1 MKLSKR
7 LIAVL
12 VVLLIVVGGGAYL
25 YFPRGEGLSATVAAT
40 LSILN
45 TDITA
50 QKGGSG
56 SFLPALD
63 GDLYKT
69 GDVVQSSV
77 NGRAVL
83 TFFDGSTLTVDPGSI
98 VRVTTLNRLDNGGI
112 QLVIEQTLGRS
123 WASVAKLKTPD
134 SKFEVKTPTS
144 TAAVRGTAF
153 ETKVERRPDGSLAVT
168 YTADDG
174 QLLVTA
180 DAGGQATVTPNTQL
194 EVDQGQPAPQNPTPL
209 PPQPTIRVTSSN
221 GIGFALISP
230 TGATCGSTGNK
241 AEIFGCLQSSNGIT
255 IRNPDA
261 GRYGMLMTSAANAP
275 NATLVVDALLGTS
288 VVSTRTFTRSF
299 NLGDLVRSAFAYGV
313 NPQSIGQF
321 DPAEL
326 VTSVCGAE
334 GTGRVF
340 SGGTLQERSDAVAA
354 YGQQNHNA
362 PVAFV
367 ATEAE
372 LNAELARQLATQQ
385 GSVPVTDAHVNVN
398 PSGLHFSANVSTPIG
413 SFNANGDASL
423 GPTGDG
429 KLAVKIRS
437 LSAGPIP
444 GAILDQVRS
453 TIEQNASGVSDAFPF
468 NVQRVALKQGCFA
481 IMGTT
486 R

>member
-1 MKLSKR
+1 MKLSRR
-7 LIAVL
+7 LIAIL
-12 VVLLIVVGGGAYL
+12 VVLLIIVGGGAYL
-25 YFPRGEGLSATVAAT
+25 YFPRGESLSASVAAT

-50 QKGGSG
+50 QKGGAG
-56 SFLPALD
+56 DFLPALD

-98 VRVTTLNRLDNGGI
+98 VRVTTLNRLANGGI

-144 TAAVRGTAF
+144 TAAVRGTSF
-153 ETKVERRPDGSLAVT
+153 ETKVERRPDGSIAVT

-194 EVDQGQPAPQNPTPL
+194 EVDQGQQAPQNATPL

-241 AEIFGCLQSSNGIT
+241 AEIFGCLQSANGVT

-261 GRYGMLMTSAANAP
+261 GRYGLLMTAAATAP

-299 NLGDLVRSAFAYGV
+299 NLGDLVRSAFAYGA
-313 NPQSIGQF
+313 NPQSIGTF

-326 VTSVCGAE
+326 VTSVCGAV

-340 SGGTLQERSDAVAA
+340 SGGTLQERSDALSAFAQANHGTDVAL
-354 YGQQNHNA
+354 
-362 PVAFV
+362 V

-372 LNAELARQLATQQ
+372 LNAELARQLAANA
-385 GSVPVTDAHVNVN
+385 GGAPVTGAHITIDT
-398 PSGLHFSANVSTPIG
+398 SGLHFTGEVSTPLG
-413 SFNANGDASL
+413 SFTASGDASM
-423 GPTGDG
+423 GPQNG
-429 KLAVKIRS
+429 KIAIHLRS
-437 LSAGPIP
+437 LSAGPVP
-444 GAILDQVRS
+444 SAILDQVRGS
-453 TIEQNASGVSDAFPF
+453 IEQSASSVSDAVPF
-468 NVQRVALKQGCFA
+468 AVRQVALRPGCFA
-481 IMGTT
+481 VMGTT